1 MQINLIALN
10 DFSIKVGG
18 GSAGAVAA
26 SRLSE
31 NGKYSVLLLEAGGYP
46 SSIAHMPSVVALL
59 QKTEINWKYFTEPQI
74 NGTKS
79 LNNQVSL

>member
-1 MQINLIALN
+1 
-10 DFSIKVGG
+10 VGG

-26 SRLSE
+26 FRLSE
-31 NGKYSVLLLEAGGYP
+31 NGKHSVLLLEAGGYP

-59 QKTEINWKYFTEPQI
+59 QQSEINWKYFTEPQI